1 MYEKGSFEYILSLCT
16 LRSGGPGKE
25 GRERKMTGQEDI
37 RLTVNEK
44 MAVILLHILHEKG
57 LLNDSTFDSAM
68 KIYLRN

>member
-1 MYEKGSFEYILSLCT
+1 
-16 LRSGGPGKE
+16 
-25 GRERKMTGQEDI
+25 MTGQEDI

-57 LLNDSTFDSAM
+57 LLNDPTFDSAM

>member
-1 MYEKGSFEYILSLCT
+1 
-16 LRSGGPGKE
+16 
-25 GRERKMTGQEDI
+25 MTGQEDI